1 MKKTLLFVFAALLG
15 GAVAQAQITEFPYT
29 LDFENGLDG
38 WTTVDSDDDGFDWTV
53 SLSASFGLT
62 AHSGTHIISSAS
74 YDNDYGDP
82 LYPDNWLISPAITL
96 GDGEMELQWWHYTQD
111 ANYPAEH
118 YAVYVSTSG
127 NTPADFTGTP
137 LFEVT
142 MTAADHV
149 WTPKSVSLADYAG
162 QTVYIAFRH
171 FNCTDMFYL
180 HLDDISILEAGA
192 PIVTLSGDAVAM
204 VGEDATIEAHVTGG
218 DGSPVTITWS
228 SLMATA
234 GNATLTPNDSVLTIN
249 YSAAGTDTVT
259 CTVANGSA
267 SVSSKKVIT
276 VVDCPTITEFPW
288 TEDFNN
294 PTTSLCWRNNGW
306 SRLNFTGDTVNTFMG
321 VRGNDN
327 GLDAWV
333 ISPAIALPAEGSFA
347 LDFDYYGL
355 LNGYYAMTNPDLEVR
370 ISTTGYD
377 TASFATLLLH
387 LTNTSNAFENHV
399 ISLADYAGETVRIAF
414 VSHCND
420 SYYYTLFDNVKVRNS
435 SAPVVVLPATTA
447 MTDANTP
454 TTYAATIVEGDLN
467 GIFYTWTSTMEAAG
481 NATMTPAD
489 SVLEITYTT
498 GGEDTLTVVA
508 ANSYGTDT
516 AVMYVH
522 VRNCMP
528 IDSLPWTESFDN
540 QNGLECWTVLDVDG
554 NGTSWNY
561 DPEGYIHSPYSSAGP
576 DNWVITPAIVI
587 PDEDAESLILAWSV
601 RGDEYTVDNHYQVLV
616 SPTAGTTD
624 TAFTD
629 TLVDESHPEGVW
641 VNRTVSVAQYAGQ
654 TVRFAFRHV
663 NTGDDDGMDIDN
675 VCVRNSLAPVIEAS
689 APVIA
694 DVNVPVTAVAILQE
708 GSHEELY
715 YTWTSTMEVA
725 GNATLVATED
735 TAIITYTATGRDTLT
750 VVATNAYGTDS
761 VVMYVTVR
769 DLNPVAEF
777 PYTTGFEEADSADNA
792 SWYFANSSNGWYIDS
807 ATANTGSQSL
817 YISSDNGATNNYG
830 ITASS
835 ASYAYRAINFA
846 AAGDYAF
853 SFDWKAQGEST
864 YDYIRAFLVPSSVA
878 FVAGDNTGIATTSL
892 PTGYVALDGGSKLN
906 LDSNWNTQNAV
917 VPIATP
923 GVYLLT
929 FYWRNDYSQGTQP
942 PAAIDNVTVAPLSCS
957 TPGDIVFDNITS
969 DSLEFHWTPR
979 GEETSWEVC
988 INQNVVVVT
997 DSFYVA
1003 EGLQAN
1009 TNYNVSVR
1017 AICGEGDSSFAVS
1030 VAVRTACSD
1039 VELPY
1044 TEDFENG
1051 GEQCW
1056 NILNYYTTSSS
1067 TGVTTSTYATSGT
1080 KVLRMYPGYNY
1091 QPVFAVMPRV
1101 SDLSDKMLVFNACGS
1116 SYITLQVGTM
1126 ASPIDTTTFVP
1137 LYSVM
1142 SGFSLTMAEHEVYF
1156 NGDTTGNEY
1165 IAFRVGVNSSYG
1177 YSFYL
1182 DDVTVMVAPS
1192 CAKPTAIAISSIEA
1206 DGATLTI
1213 TDTANLGNYSVV
1225 VLTGTDT
1232 VVDAIATSDVYSITG
1247 LEANTNYTVVVKG
1260 ICGDGTTTMSLTATF
1275 RTACTGGNCEF
1286 TVDMADSYGDG
1297 WNGNAINVMQN
1308 GQLYESLTI
1317 TSGNSNTVTVA
1328 PCLGDPVV
1336 LLWQTGNYA
1345 YETSFS
1351 ISNAAGENILAMD
1364 GDDLYSG
1371 DTLVVFDGNCGVSY
1385 VIGDTVPGPG
1395 PQPDT
1400 CIAPTNLRVLST
1412 TKTNATID
1420 WTPGASEAQWQIELN
1435 GNVQNNV
1442 AVAHPYVL
1450 NGLAA
1455 GTQYRVR
1462 VRAVCGANMFS
1473 EWTDTLVFTTATDT
1487 TGIVSAE
1494 TIGFGLYPNPAVDK
1508 VNVDFDGVALISIL
1522 DLNGRELIRTDEKT
1536 IDIEGLAKG
1545 TYFVRLTSQE
1555 GTAVRKLVIR

>member
-1 MKKTLLFVFAALLG
+1 MKKTLLFVLAALLG
-15 GAVAQAQITEFPYT
+15 GAVAQAQITTFPYT
-29 LDFENGLDG
+29 QGFENGLDG
-38 WTTVDSDDDGFDWTV
+38 WTVIDNDDDGNDWTV
-53 SLSASFGLT
+53 FTASSTIL
-62 AHSGTHIISSAS
+62 AHTGSHTIAS
-74 YDNDYGDP
+74 YSYYNYSAVA
-82 LYPDNWLISPAITL
+82 PDNWLVSPAIVL
-96 GDGEMELQWWHYTQD
+96 DDSARQLSWWHRTQD
-111 ANYPAEH
+111 PSYPAEH
-118 YAVYVSTSG
+118 YAVY
-127 NTPADFTGTP
+127 
-137 LFEVT
+137 
-142 MTAADHV
+142 
-149 WTPKSVSLADYAG
+149 
-162 QTVYIAFRH
+162 
-171 FNCTDMFYL
+171 
-180 HLDDISILEAGA
+180 
-192 PIVTLSGDAVAM
+192 
-204 VGEDATIEAHVTGG
+204 
-218 DGSPVTITWS
+218 
-228 SLMATA
+228 
-234 GNATLTPNDSVLTIN
+234 
-249 YSAAGTDTVT
+249 
-259 CTVANGSA
+259 
-267 SVSSKKVIT
+267 
-276 VVDCPTITEFPW
+276 
-288 TEDFNN
+288 
-294 PTTSLCWRNNGW
+294 
-306 SRLNFTGDTVNTFMG
+306 
-321 VRGNDN
+321 
-327 GLDAWV
+327 
-333 ISPAIALPAEGSFA
+333 
-347 LDFDYYGL
+347 
-355 LNGYYAMTNPDLEVR
+355 
-370 ISTTGYD
+370 ISTTGNTVDDFTDDPVFERTLTAADAEWVLNTVSLAGYEGETIYVAFRHYNCYD
-377 TASFATLLLH
+377 MFYFHIDDIAIEVAAGCQPPSGLAFSNITSTSADMTFDMPSCATNGVRFLVNGVEQEPLTSGSYSFTDLTPGTVYTIHLYSLCDGDTSFAITEQFMTECVNITLPYHFGFEEDHANCYAYEHMYWRTEASNPHTGSYSFYSSSCPDHYVVTPVIEAPEVDQNAIFEFYALPYASDITFKLYVSTEASLTFDSTFTEVMDTTLTGSTYQSVRLSLLP
-387 LTNTSNAFENHV
+387 
-399 ISLADYAGETVRIAF
+399 YAGQNITIAIE
-414 VSHCND
+414 HTAGGTMYIDDIKMRN
-420 SYYYTLFDNVKVRNS
+420 TL
-435 SAPVVVLPATTA
+435 APVVFLPAAST
-447 MTDANTP
+447 MTDVNTP
-454 TTYAATIVEGDLN
+454 NTFPAVIAEGDLN
-467 GIFYTWTSTMEAAG
+467 GILYTWTSTMEAAG

-489 SVLEITYTT
+489 SVLEITYTA
-498 GGEDTLTVVA
+498 GGEDTLTVVVS
-508 ANSYGTDT
+508 NSYGTDS

-522 VRNCMP
+522 VRNCQP
-528 IDSLPWTESFDN
+528 IDSLPWTEDFSN
-540 QNGLECWTVLDVDG
+540 VNELECWTVLDEDG

-587 PDEDAESLILAWSV
+587 PDEDAESLILSWSV
-601 RGDEYTVDNHYQVLV
+601 QGDEYTVENHYQVLV
-616 SPTAGTTD
+616 SPTAGTIAA
-624 TAFTD
+624 AFTD

-689 APVIA
+689 APVMA

-750 VVATNAYGTDS
+750 VVATNAYGTDT

-817 YISSDNGATNNYG
+817 YISSDNGATNNYA

-835 ASYAYRAINFA
+835 ASFAYRAINFA
-846 AAGDYAF
+846 TAGDYAF
-853 SFDWKAQGEST
+853 SFDWRTQGEGN
-864 YDYIRAFLVPSSVA
+864 YDYIRAFLTPSSTA
-878 FVAGDNTGIATTSL
+878 YVAGDNTGIETTSL
-892 PTGYVALDGGSKLN
+892 PAGYIALDGGSKLN

-917 VPIATP
+917 VSIATP

-929 FYWRNDYSQGTQP
+929 FYWRNDYSMGTQP

-979 GEETSWEVC
+979 GEETSWEVTVG
-988 INQNVVVVT
+988 QTAVVVT

-1056 NILNYYTTSSS
+1056 NILDYYNSTY
-1067 TGVTTSTYATSGT
+1067 TGVTTSNYATSGT

-1101 SDLSDKMLVFNACGS
+1101 SDLGDKMLVFNACGS

-1192 CAKPTAIAISSIEA
+1192 CAKPTGIEVSDIAT

-1225 VLTGTDT
+1225 VLNGTDT
-1232 VVDAIATSDVYSITG
+1232 VVDAIATSDVYSIAG

-1260 ICGDGTTTMSLTATF
+1260 ICGDGTTTMALAATF

-1328 PCLGDPVV
+1328 PCLGDPIV
-1336 LLWQTGNYA
+1336 LLWNSGSYA

-1395 PQPDT
+1395 PQPQPDT